1 MWRSDDELFAIIR
14 GELFSAV
21 VGDVMDRLGLIHQFL
36 PPVIRPLRPD
46 WTLVGRAMPVLAVDV
61 FQERVAGSANAIM
74 EKPFG
79 LMLQALDNLKTNEI
93 YVSTGSSARN
103 AAWGEL
109 MTVRAL
115 KLGARGAVLNGYS
128 RDTKA
133 VLNLEFPIFSFGSY
147 GQDAAVRSKVVDFRI
162 PIEIGNVFIRPQD
175 IILGD
180 IDGVLVVPKEA
191 EREVFSKAIEKA
203 RGERLVRKA
212 LENGVSAEAAF
223 DEYGII

>member
-1 MWRSDDELFAIIR
+1 MWRSDNELFTIIH
-14 GELFSAV
+14 GELFTAV
-21 VGDVMDRLGLIHQFL
+21 VGDILDKLGFLHQFL
-36 PPVIRPLRPD
+36 PPVIRPLRGD
-46 WTLVGRAMPVLAVDV
+46 WTLAGRAMPVLTTDV
-61 FQERVAGSANAIM
+61 FQETAVGSANALM

-79 LMLQALDNLKTNEI
+79 LMLEALDNLKTNEV

-133 VLNLEFPIFSFGSY
+133 VLNLEFPVFSFGSY
-147 GQDAAVRSKVVDFRI
+147 GQDSAPRSKVVDFRI
-162 PIEIGNVFIRPQD
+162 PIEIGNVLIRPQD

-191 EREVFSKAIEKA
+191 ESEVFSKAIEKA

-212 LENGVSAEAAF
+212 LENGTSAVEAF
-223 DEYGII
+223 KEYGII